1 MVYWSHQEDGMKNET
16 DWESLAFD
24 VALIWSWPLLLAAAA
39 LGTWLT

>member
-1 MVYWSHQEDGMKNET
+1 MKNET

>member
-1 MVYWSHQEDGMKNET
+1 MVYWFHQVDGMKNET